1 MLGIYI
7 LAAMV
12 GGGLLVFS
20 VLSGAYHDV
29 GDVDVHGLDV
39 DAGGFH
45 ADLAGADVDVSG
57 PDLDVSG
64 ADVHVGGLDA
74 DHDVDVGHGGA
85 GALVLGF
92 FRPRNLIFFL
102 AAFGVTG
109 TVLTVSRASTPSAT
123 LVLSLVMGGGALLLT
138 HTVFSWLRRSEVGM
152 DAVGDREIEGHTA
165 RVVLPMAPGEPG
177 RVVCTIADREYYL
190 TARVSKDVTKQLT
203 AGSEVVIV
211 GINNGVAEVIPFDI
225 PELPS
230 AES

>member
-1 MLGIYI
+1 VLGFYI

-20 VLSGAYHDV
+20 VLSGAHHDV

-39 DAGGFH
+39 DAAGFD
-45 ADLAGADVDVSG
+45 ADVAGVDVDVSG
-57 PDLDVSG
+57 VDMDVAG

-74 DHDVDVGHGGA
+74 DHDVDVGHAGA

-102 AAFGVTG
+102 AAFGITG
-109 TVLTVSRASTPSAT
+109 TVLTVTNASTPNAT
-123 LVLSLVMGGGALLLT
+123 LVLSLAMGGGALLLT
-138 HTVFSWLRRSEVGM
+138 HSVFSWLRRSEVGI
-152 DAVGDREIEGHTA
+152 DTVGEREMEGHTA

-190 TARVSKDVTKQLT
+190 TARVSKDVTKQLA
-203 AGSEVVIV
+203 AGSEVVIL
-211 GINNGVAEVIPFDI
+211 GIRDGVAEVIPFDM
-225 PELPS
+225 PELPP

>member
-1 MLGIYI
+1 VLGIYI

-20 VLSGAYHDV
+20 VLSGAHDG

-39 DAGGFH
+39 DAAGFD
-45 ADLAGADVDVSG
+45 ADLAGVDVDVSG
-57 PDLDVSG
+57 VDVAG

-102 AAFGVTG
+102 AAFGITG
-109 TVLTVSRASTPSAT
+109 TVLTVTNASTPDAT
-123 LVLSLVMGGGALLLT
+123 VLLSLAMGGGALLLT
-138 HTVFSWLRRSEVGM
+138 HSLFSWLRRSEVGI
-152 DAVGDREIEGHTA
+152 DTVGDREMEGHTA

-190 TARVSKDVTKQLT
+190 TARVSKDVTKQLV
-203 AGSEVVIV
+203 AGSEVVIL
-211 GINNGVAEVIPFDI
+211 GIRDGVAEVIPFDM
-225 PELPS
+225 PELPP

>member
-1 MLGIYI
+1 MLGLYI

-20 VLSGAYHDV
+20 VLGGAHDDV
-29 GDVDVHGLDV
+29 GDVHVHGLDV
-39 DAGGFH
+39 DAAGFD
-45 ADLAGADVDVSG
+45 ADLSGVDVDVSG
-57 PDLDVSG
+57 VDVAG

-102 AAFGVTG
+102 AAFGLTG
-109 TVLTVSRASTPSAT
+109 TVLTVTNASTPNTT
-123 LVLSLVMGGGALLLT
+123 LLLSLAMGGGALLLT
-138 HTVFSWLRRSEVGM
+138 HSVFSWLRRSEVGI
-152 DAVGDREIEGHTA
+152 DTVGDREIEGRTA
-165 RVVLPMAPGEPG
+165 RVVLPLAPGGCG

-190 TARVSKDVTKQLT
+190 TARVSKDVTEQLA
-203 AGSEVVIV
+203 AGSEVVIL
-211 GINNGVAEVIPFDI
+211 GIRDGVAEVIPFDV
-225 PELPS
+225 PELPP

>member
-20 VLSGAYHDV
+20 VLSGAHHDA

-39 DAGGFH
+39 DAAGFD
-45 ADLAGADVDVSG
+45 ADVSGVDVDV
-57 PDLDVSG
+57 DVAG
-64 ADVHVGGLDA
+64 ADVHVGGVDA
-74 DHDVDVGHGGA
+74 DHDVDVGHAGA
-85 GALVLGF
+85 GSLVLGF

-102 AAFGVTG
+102 AGFGITG
-109 TVLTVSRASTPSAT
+109 TVLTVTNASTQNET
-123 LVLSLVMGGGALLLT
+123 LVLSVVMGAGALLLT
-138 HTVFSWLRRSEVGM
+138 HSVFSWLRRSEVGLG
-152 DAVGDREIEGHTA
+152 AVGDREIEGHTA
-165 RVVLPMAPGEPG
+165 RVVLPLAPGQPG
-177 RVVCTIADREYYL
+177 RVACTIADREYYI

-203 AGSEVVIV
+203 AGSEVVILGV
-211 GINNGVAEVIPFDI
+211 RDGVAEVIPFDM

>member
-7 LAAMV
+7 IAAMV

-20 VLSGAYHDV
+20 VLSGAHHDV

-39 DAGGFH
+39 DASGFD
-45 ADLAGADVDVSG
+45 ADVSGMDVDVA
-57 PDLDVSG
+57 G

-102 AAFGVTG
+102 TAFGFTG
-109 TVLTVSRASTPSAT
+109 TLLTVTNASAPNAA
-123 LVLSLVMGGGALLLT
+123 LLLSLVMGGGAMLLT
-138 HTVFSWLRRSEVGM
+138 HSVFTWLRRSEVGVDM
-152 DAVGDREIEGHTA
+152 VGDREIEGHTA
-165 RVVLPMAPGEPG
+165 RVVLPLAPGQPG
-177 RVVCTIADREYYL
+177 RVACTIADREYYL
-190 TARVSKDVTKQLT
+190 TARVSRDVTGQLA
-203 AGSEVVIV
+203 AGTEVVILSLAD
-211 GINNGVAEVIPFDI
+211 GVAEVIPFDV

>member
-1 MLGIYI
+1 VLGIYI

-20 VLSGAYHDV
+20 VLSGAHDG

-39 DAGGFH
+39 DAAGYD
-45 ADLAGADVDVSG
+45 ADLAGLDVDVSG
-57 PDLDVSG
+57 VDVDVAG

-74 DHDVDVGHGGA
+74 DHDIDVGHGGA
-85 GALVLGF
+85 GTLLLGF

-109 TVLTVSRASTPSAT
+109 TVLTVTNASTPNAT
-123 LVLSLVMGGGALLLT
+123 VLLSLAMGGGALLLT
-138 HTVFSWLRRSEVGM
+138 HSVFSWLRRSEVGIGT
-152 DAVGDREIEGHTA
+152 VGDREIEGHTA
-165 RVVLPMAPGEPG
+165 RVVLPMAPGQPG

-190 TARVSKDVTKQLT
+190 TARVSKDVTKQLA
-203 AGSEVVIV
+203 AGSEVVIL
-211 GINNGVAEVIPFDI
+211 GIQDGVAEVIPFDM
-225 PELPS
+225 PELPP

>member
-1 MLGIYI
+1 
-7 LAAMV
+7 MV

-20 VLSGAYHDV
+20 VLSGAHHDV

-39 DAGGFH
+39 DAAGFDAH
-45 ADLAGADVDVSG
+45 LAGVDVDVA
-57 PDLDVSG
+57 G
-64 ADVHVGGLDA
+64 AEVHVGGLDA

-109 TVLTVSRASTPSAT
+109 TVLTVTNASTPNAT
-123 LVLSLVMGGGALLLT
+123 LLLSLAMGGGALLLT
-138 HTVFSWLRRSEVGM
+138 HSVFSWLRRSETGI
-152 DAVGDREIEGHTA
+152 DAVGDREIVGRTA
-165 RVVLPMAPGEPG
+165 RVVLPMAPGERG

-190 TARVSKDVTKQLT
+190 TARVSKDVTERLA
-203 AGSEVVIV
+203 AGSEVVV
-211 GINNGVAEVIPFDI
+211 LGVQDGVAEVIPFDM
-225 PELPS
+225 PELPP